1 MCHEAESVHNDDLDV
16 VIQVIC
22 QKSVC
27 RGGGRGNL
35 QSLFVKFGRQYYVG
49 YRGYIVFLAV
59 GCVLK

>member
-49 YRGYIVFLAV
+49 YRG
-59 GCVLK
+59 